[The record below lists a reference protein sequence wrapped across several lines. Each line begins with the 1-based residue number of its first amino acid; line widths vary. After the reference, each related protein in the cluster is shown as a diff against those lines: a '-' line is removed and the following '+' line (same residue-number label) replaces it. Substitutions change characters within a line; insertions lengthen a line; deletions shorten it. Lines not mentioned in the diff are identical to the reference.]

1 MRRILPNFES
11 LTEFGRYNGDCGED
25 ATLFALHAMSPAAW
39 PLAVA
44 TLDALTATEI
54 AEGYAAANGAQN
66 IPSMD
71 TYLTALGV
79 PHVTRGYNQ
88 FSFAELHTDLQQL
101 AGVHP
106 IIIEFSQAGDGLPQD
121 ERLVKFHY
129 ATIGGIDDAMP
140 IPSQPGV
147 TGGYLRAD
155 GDASTNNGQAPSAP
169 IPTSWQQLVSAVPI
183 AYIIVTGVPSN
194 PNAGAGPVV
203 PAGWHDDGTTL
214 TAPNGV
220 PVTQGFRDHVLAGW
234 ASDDYPLAAVEDRNP
249 LETSN
254 PALGAGTRQVFRR
267 TVLEW
272 TPARGVFV
280 AWGGQELLHV
290 EAELSTAQSDVSA
303 DAATIQALQASESTL
318 QQEVSA
324 AAAEEQGESA
334 NGEPA
339 GTIRLHVVQ
348 GGELLTDISTRY
360 YGDSSHADAI
370 QAANHLPTDNLSS
383 GMALVIP

>member
-39 PLAVA
+39 PLSVA

-66 IPSMD
+66 VPSMD
-71 TYLTALGV
+71 TYLSALGV
-79 PHVTRGYNQ
+79 PHVTRGYNTFTLAQ
-88 FSFAELHTDLQQL
+88 LHTDLQQL

-106 IIIEFSQAGDGLPQD
+106 VIIEFSQAGDGLPQD

-129 ATIGGIDDAMP
+129 ATIGGIDDGMP
-140 IPSQPGV
+140 IPSEPGV

-155 GDASTNNGQAPSAP
+155 GDADTNNGQSATP
-169 IPTSWQQLVSAVPI
+169 AIPTSWQQIAAAVPI
-183 AYIIVTGVPSN
+183 AYIIVTGAPSN

-203 PAGWHDDGTTL
+203 PAGWHDDGSTL

-220 PVTQGFRDHVLAGW
+220 TVTAGFRDHVLAGW
-234 ASDDYPLAAVEDRNP
+234 ASDDWPLSAEEHRDP

-254 PALGAGTRQVFRR
+254 PALGAGQRQVFRR
-267 TVLEW
+267 SVLEW

-290 EAELSTAQSDVSA
+290 EAEAAKTLADVAA
-303 DAATIQALQASESTL
+303 DAATIAALQASESTL

-348 GGELLTDISTRY
+348 GGEILPDISTRY
-360 YGDSSHADAI
+360 YGDPSHADAI
-370 QAANHLPTDNLSS
+370 QAANRLPTDNLTS